1 MSPSND
7 FILPFQLES
16 SGLRGRI
23 VRMEEVMDSILSA
36 HKSYPEDVL
45 HLTGEMLVLCAMLSS
60 MLKYDGVFTL
70 QVQGDGPVKMLV
82 ADMTSSGAVRA
93 CAAFTEE
100 DLKNRKIIESRTE
113 LLGKGYIAFTV
124 DQGEF
129 TERYQGIVELKDGPL
144 MESVQNYFI
153 QSEQIATGMMMA
165 VGKMGGAWRGCGIM
179 VQQMPEEGG
188 KARDQSNVDEDD
200 WRRTMVLL
208 GSVKEEEL
216 LSSGL
221 SVQDILFRL
230 FHEEG
235 VRVFKS
241 QPLTKTC
248 RCSPD
253 RVRHI
258 LATMSAEDISDITVD
273 GTIVM
278 TCEFCST
285 DYTFDPDEFL
295 KEGKTS

>member
-1 MSPSND
+1 MTQSND

-16 SGLRGRI
+16 SGIRGRI
-23 VRMEEVMDSILSA
+23 VRIEDVMDAILAA
-36 HKSYPEDVL
+36 HKTYPEDVL
-45 HLTGEMLVLCAMLSS
+45 HLTGEMLVLCAILSS

-70 QVQGDGPVKMLV
+70 QAQGDGPVKMLV
-82 ADMTSSGAVRA
+82 ADMTGGGAIRA
-93 CAAFTEE
+93 CATFKEE
-100 DLKNRKIIESRTE
+100 DLKERKVIQNRTE

-129 TERYQGIVELKDGPL
+129 TDRYQGIVELKDGPL
-144 MESVQNYFI
+144 MDSVQNYFV
-153 QSEQIATGMMMA
+153 QSEQIATGIMMA
-165 VGKMGGAWRGCGIM
+165 VGKVDGAWRGCGVM

-188 KARDQSNVDEDD
+188 KVRDQSNVDEDD

-208 GSVKEEEL
+208 GSVKKEEL
-216 LSSGL
+216 LSSDLGA
-221 SVQDILFRL
+221 QDILFRL

-235 VRVFKS
+235 VRVFDP
-241 QPLTKTC
+241 QPLVKTC

-258 LATMSAEDISDITVD
+258 LATMSDEDIHDITVD

-285 DYTFDPDEFL
+285 DYTFGPEEFL
-295 KEGKTS
+295 KKGISS